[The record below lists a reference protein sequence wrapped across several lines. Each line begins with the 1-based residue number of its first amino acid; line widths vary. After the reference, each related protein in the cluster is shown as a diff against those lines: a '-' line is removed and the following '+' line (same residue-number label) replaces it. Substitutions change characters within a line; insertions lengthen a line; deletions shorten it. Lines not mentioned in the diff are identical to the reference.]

1 VTKTGKATVTA
12 FYEQVNA
19 DRFLSTELTR
29 GPWDAGAQHGGPP
42 TALAGHIVEYLFVNP
57 DLTVVLH
64 RYPAGEWVAM
74 EARTTL
80 GGAGIG
86 VAESTLHDERGPI
99 GHGLQ
104 SLFVAARP

>member
-1 VTKTGKATVTA
+1 VLTA
-12 FYEQVNA
+12 A
-19 DRFLSTELTR
+19 DSGNGISNVLDF
-29 GPWDAGAQHGGPP
+29 DK
-42 TALAGHIVEYLFVNP
+42 YLFVNP

-74 EARTTL
+74 DARTTL

-104 SLFVAARP
+104 SLFIAAR